1 MLWNMVLDIAVSEA
15 QIYGPIVGSFL
26 MFGCWIFWACKFF
39 LITVIQWLVLMWFLY
54 EYDYL

>member
-39 LITVIQWLVLMWFLY
+39 FITVGFDVVSI
-54 EYDYL
+54 